1 MLDKLAAAFGRVFP
15 ACVTLGQAVAFN
27 MFLAFFPMLLFGLG
41 VMSAI
46 APFESAIR
54 DLPERLKTIVP
65 PGSEQVILDYFVRRH
80 AHSWDWIL
88 LGLGGLL
95 IAGTQVLIGLMQ
107 GFRVVENAEKPHSYV
122 RLQLRAMLL
131 LCITIGP
138 WIAFEILTVFARP
151 ARQWIVHQFG
161 LSMWVTAAFAAAY
174 HGLTLV
180 LAMVVVVVIYRLG
193 QPAMRSFAE
202 VAPGATVATV
212 LWWLVD
218 IIFGFYVRY
227 MPYGAV
233 YGSLA
238 AAIGLLLWMYLTAMV
253 LFVGAAYNAVTREML
268 NAKEVYRVL
277 AY

>member
-1 MLDKLAAAFGRVFP
+1 
-15 ACVTLGQAVAFN
+15 
-27 MFLAFFPMLLFGLG
+27 
-41 VMSAI
+41 
-46 APFESAIR
+46 
-54 DLPERLKTIVP
+54 
-65 PGSEQVILDYFVRRH
+65 
-80 AHSWDWIL
+80 
-88 LGLGGLL
+88 
-95 IAGTQVLIGLMQ
+95 
-107 GFRVVENAEKPHSYV
+107 
-122 RLQLRAMLL
+122 
-131 LCITIGP
+131 
-138 WIAFEILTVFARP
+138 
-151 ARQWIVHQFG
+151 
-161 LSMWVTAAFAAAY
+161 
-174 HGLTLV
+174 LV